1 MNNLFFYLLISMI
14 LMIIFILNKFLAIFK
29 KLNFEKNLP
38 YECGFNP
45 ITKMNLPFSL
55 PFYLISLTFLIFDVE
70 IILLIPLISYIKTLN
85 LLYLF
90 MLMTFF
96 MYMLIMS
103 LLMEWYCNF
112 LNWMY

>member
-1 MNNLFFYLLISMI
+1 MNNLSFYLLILMI
-14 LMIIFILNKFLAIFK
+14 LMIIFILNKFLSMFK
-29 KLNFEKNLP
+29 KFNFEKNLP

-90 MLMTFF
+90 ILMTFF
-96 MYMLIMS
+96 MYMLIFS